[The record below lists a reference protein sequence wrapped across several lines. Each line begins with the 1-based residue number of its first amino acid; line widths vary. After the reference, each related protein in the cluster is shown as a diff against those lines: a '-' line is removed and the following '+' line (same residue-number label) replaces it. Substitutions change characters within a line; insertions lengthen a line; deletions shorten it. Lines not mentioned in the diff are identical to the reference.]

1 MPADITYTKTN
12 RGERAFIK
20 QLPDAVGQVLT
31 VMVANST
38 EEEIFAKLQNVNLQA
53 FKNAMTWLLEGGF
66 IKLMDAES
74 FSNPNTIAPMAD
86 AIQVHEISIDEFTSS
101 VTPTKEDEA
110 EQPKIIENKAQLEAI
125 SNTLKEAKLK
135 AETDA
140 KKEQERLQAIED
152 AKLTI
157 ANKAKEVS
165 LLKVE
170 AEAKAKTEI
179 DAKKEEWARLK
190 TEAKEKEKAEI
201 AARKAEQSK
210 LKAAA
215 EAKEKMAAKEK
226 AETESR
232 RKANIEA
239 QKKEKTKAEEKIKAK
254 KWAQLKQDAKEKA
267 EEKTRLQKLAK
278 AEAEVRQQR
287 KVSNA
292 RSKNRIKNWFA
303 SLLQAIK
310 SLFFFTAAVLCTLLI
325 AAHFINIPML
335 VNPLEK
341 IVSAHIHEAVT
352 VQSVHVWLYPK
363 PHLLLKDLTIDDSPA
378 ITAQKLR
385 IYPNYINLKKKFY
398 DHLTVPYVIQS
409 LQVEGLTMAQEDL
422 AHVSTWAKASLEQS
436 QYQINKIILKNT
448 ALHLNSVQLP
458 LLDGEALLNAAGLL
472 TQASLQSAKEDFR
485 LNAQHLNGNYLIDIN
500 ANNWQAPFYPRP
512 VFTKLDAT
520 GVIKNSVLTL
530 SSITGSFSG
539 GKLTGALE
547 TDLAS
552 PTFASKGDFNLSD
565 FVIKDVSND
574 LELNKTLTGV
584 LNSRGYFSFG
594 FDHALNT
601 IKNTKLNAAFTVK
614 NGVLKRV
621 DIAEAMRN
629 HNLNGSTSFTRLTG
643 NLSLNNKRYQLTKLS
658 LQDSQLQASGQVS
671 LSADKQVSATLSSN
685 IAIPNNEINAN
696 LIIKGPLTALKL
708 IN

>member
-1 MPADITYTKTN
+1 MTADITYTKTN

-38 EEEIFAKLQNVNLQA
+38 EEEIFAKLQDVNLQA

-66 IKLMDAES
+66 IKLMDAKS
-74 FSNPNTIAPMAD
+74 FSNPNTIAPILD
-86 AIQVHEISIDEFTSS
+86 AIQVHEISIDEFTNS
-101 VTPTKEDEA
+101 VTPTKEEEV
-110 EQPKIIENKAQLEAI
+110 EQAKTIENKEKLEAI
-125 SNTLKEAKLK
+125 SNTLKEAKKKTAEREVAKLK

-152 AKLTI
+152 AKLAI
-157 ANKAKEVS
+157 ANKAKEAS

-170 AEAKAKTEI
+170 AEAKARAEI

-190 TEAKEKEKAEI
+190 TEAKEK
-201 AARKAEQSK
+201 
-210 LKAAA
+210 A
-215 EAKEKMAAKEK
+215 EA
-226 AETESR
+226 ESR

-254 KWAQLKQDAKEKA
+254 RWAQLKQEAKEKA

-292 RSKNRIKNWFA
+292 RSKSRIKNWFA

-310 SLFFFTAAVLCTLLI
+310 SLFVFTAAVLCILLI

-335 VNPLEK
+335 VSPLEK
-341 IVSAHIHEAVT
+341 IVSSHIQEPVK

-385 IYPNYINLKKKFY
+385 IYPDYINLKKKFY
-398 DHLTVPYVIQS
+398 DHLTAPYVIQS
-409 LQVEGLTMAQEDL
+409 LQVEGLAMAQEDL
-422 AHVSTWAKASLEQS
+422 AHINTWAKAPSEQS
-436 QYQINKIILKNT
+436 QYQINKIVFKNT
-448 ALHLNSVQLP
+448 ALHLNSAQLP
-458 LLDGEALLNAAGLL
+458 LLDGEALLDTTGVL
-472 TQASLQSAKEDFR
+472 TQASLQSAKKDFR

-512 VFTKLDAT
+512 IFTKLDAT

-539 GKLTGALE
+539 GKLTGTLE
-547 TDLAS
+547 TNLAS

-565 FVIKDVSND
+565 YVIKDASND
-574 LELNKTLTGV
+574 LELNKTVTGV

-594 FDHALNT
+594 FDHELNT
-601 IKNTKLNAAFTVK
+601 IKNTNLNAAFTVR
-614 NGVLKRV
+614 NGELKRV

-629 HNLNGSTSFTRLTG
+629 HNLNGSTSFTKLTG

-658 LQDSQLQASGQVS
+658 LQDNQLQATGQVS

-685 IAIPNNEINAN
+685 IAMPNNEISAN
-696 LIIKGPLTALKL
+696 LTIKGPLTALKL

>member
-1 MPADITYTKTN
+1 MTADITYTKTN

-38 EEEIFAKLQNVNLQA
+38 EEEIFAKLQDVNLQA

-66 IKLMDAES
+66 IKLMDAKS
-74 FSNPNTIAPMAD
+74 FSNPNTIAPILD
-86 AIQVHEISIDEFTSS
+86 AIQVHEISIDEFTNS
-101 VTPTKEDEA
+101 VTPTKEEEV
-110 EQPKIIENKAQLEAI
+110 EQAKTIENKEKLEAI
-125 SNTLKEAKLK
+125 SNTLKEAKKKTAEREVAKLK

-152 AKLTI
+152 AKLAI
-157 ANKAKEVS
+157 ANKAKEAS

-170 AEAKAKTEI
+170 AEAKARAEI

-190 TEAKEKEKAEI
+190 TE
-201 AARKAEQSK
+201 
-210 LKAAA
+210 
-215 EAKEKMAAKEK
+215 
-226 AETESR
+226 
-232 RKANIEA
+232 
-239 QKKEKTKAEEKIKAK
+239 
-254 KWAQLKQDAKEKA
+254 AKEKA

-292 RSKNRIKNWFA
+292 RSKSRIKNWFA

-310 SLFFFTAAVLCTLLI
+310 SLFVFTAAVLCILLI

-335 VNPLEK
+335 VSPLEK
-341 IVSAHIHEAVT
+341 IVSSHIQEPVK

-385 IYPNYINLKKKFY
+385 IYPDYINLKKKFY
-398 DHLTVPYVIQS
+398 DHLTAPYVIQS
-409 LQVEGLTMAQEDL
+409 LQVEGLAMAQEDL
-422 AHVSTWAKASLEQS
+422 AHINTWAKAPSEQS
-436 QYQINKIILKNT
+436 QYQINKIVFKNT
-448 ALHLNSVQLP
+448 ALHLNSAQLP
-458 LLDGEALLNAAGLL
+458 LLDGEALLDTTGVL
-472 TQASLQSAKEDFR
+472 TQASLQSAKKDFR

-512 VFTKLDAT
+512 IFTKLDAT

-539 GKLTGALE
+539 GKLTGTLE
-547 TDLAS
+547 TNLAS

-565 FVIKDVSND
+565 YVIKDASND
-574 LELNKTLTGV
+574 LELNKTVTGV

-594 FDHALNT
+594 FDHELNT
-601 IKNTKLNAAFTVK
+601 IKNTNLNAAFTVR
-614 NGVLKRV
+614 NGELKRV

-629 HNLNGSTSFTRLTG
+629 HNLNGSTSFTKLTG

-658 LQDSQLQASGQVS
+658 LQDNQLQATGQVS

-685 IAIPNNEINAN
+685 IAMPNNEISAN
-696 LIIKGPLTALKL
+696 LTIKGPLTALKL